1 METKTDPAVFRYM
14 NQVQKFPRLS
24 RQQEADLCRRWRDD
38 HDREARDE
46 LVKAH
51 LRFVVIIA
59 LKYRRYGLPLSE
71 LIAEGNFGLLH
82 AVDKF
87 EPERGLRFLT
97 YAAYWIRAHIL
108 NTVTRSWSLVS
119 AGSGSLRSSIF
130 FKLRREKARIVNL
143 VGEGDAAHDILAERF
158 NAPRAQI
165 VEMVLRLE
173 TRDFSLDS
181 HTFGDDIAAPVDTMV
196 APGCDQEQAYESCE
210 GTRTAQELVGLAL
223 RALDSRERFVVEN
236 RQMSDTEDEMS
247 LAEIGRRLGVSRER
261 ARQLET
267 RAIRKLRQRISEL
280 SSSSCVRDPF
290 LGSAA

>member
-14 NQVQKFPRLS
+14 NQVQQYPRVS
-24 RQQEADLCRRWRDD
+24 REQEAELCRRWRDD
-38 HDREARDE
+38 HDREARDK
-46 LVKAH
+46 LLKSH
-51 LRFVVIIA
+51 LRFVVVIA

-71 LIAEGNFGLLH
+71 LIAEGNFGLFH
-82 AVDKF
+82 AVDRF

-119 AGSGSLRSSIF
+119 AGSGSLRTSIF
-130 FKLRREKARIVNL
+130 FKLRREKARVVNL

-158 NAPRAQI
+158 NAPRTQI
-165 VEMVLRLE
+165 VEMLQRLE

-181 HTFGDDIAAPVDTMV
+181 YSSGGDIAAPIDSMV
-196 APGCDQEQAYESCE
+196 APDCDQQQAYESCE
-210 GTRTAQELVGLAL
+210 GKKQTQELVGLAL
-223 RALDSRERFVVEN
+223 RALDSRERYVVEN
-236 RQMSDTEDEMS
+236 RQMTDAEDELS

-267 RAIRKLRQRISEL
+267 RALSKLRRRIAEL
-280 SSSSCVRDPF
+280 SSSCHMTSPF